1 MLIFTF
7 AKTTTLDTST
17 FNYTDSFIITKY
29 FKYNTPAWWYTT
41 FGAPHDIS
49 TDAPSIITDIFIDG
63 VKLIQTDTYAQLSD
77 NHGTWFYDDGTGQLS
92 IHFSHDVTPEYVE
105 IQYGKGFGFS
115 DNGLVYIGSTL
126 YLPFLKNVPSI
137 SRQEDIV
144 GYNKPSYINSSI
156 TVSNE
161 SGILD
166 ELKEEAL
173 VGNTAFLSYVDD
185 DEIID
190 DQVDASK
197 AKRLATWFIDSVT
210 WGMDEVEF
218 SVQDNRKIDLKVP
231 TRTFQIADYPTLST
245 DDAGKY
251 VPLIYGR
258 VRRAP
263 CTPTNSGTTGST
275 SATFRVGELYTT
287 LHTVYVKIGDTWV
300 TRSPSAEDAANG
312 TFTIPDARATSSD
325 APYECVADVTGI
337 AVTYASDI
345 IKDLYN
351 RFAEIPYN
359 DLYYNLGAWA
369 AAQTQLPTCGIV
381 ISDATDIMQV
391 INKVQNGV
399 YPGFRFSVDVN
410 GKRTIIIDNREK
422 PVSRFVD
429 SLRIFNRDTLKIDEI
444 SDYLFKSVTIAYNKE
459 YKGGKFQRVAND
471 DYAENVVEDFQWK
484 DTEEIEVLLNDDTLA
499 SEMAAAKALEYSQPQ
514 RIAEPVF
521 AGTEFF
527 GIEIYDILAFNTALD
542 DDAEIWSGTPAA
554 RPFFGVLV
562 AQVLSVDPNYSEKTT
577 AMRLRIL
584 PERQYT
590 ADIELLEADD
600 GLIFGGDDVGF
611 FQVVQ

>member
-7 AKTTTLDTST
+7 AKTTILDTST
-17 FNYTDSFIITKY
+17 FNYTDYFIITKY
-29 FKYNTPAWWYTT
+29 FKYDTPAWWYTT

-49 TDAPSIITDIFIDG
+49 VDAPSIITDIFIDG
-63 VKLIQTDTYAQLSD
+63 VKLFQAETYAQLID
-77 NHGTWFYDDGTGQLS
+77 NQGTWFYDSGTGQLS
-92 IHFSHDVTPEYVE
+92 IHFDHGVTPESIT

-115 DNGLVYIGSTL
+115 DNGLVYIGQTL

-161 SGILD
+161 GGILD
-166 ELKEEAL
+166 ALKEEAL

-190 DQVDASK
+190 DHVDASK
-197 AKRLATWFIDSVT
+197 AQRLATWFIESVT

-218 SVQDNRKIDLKVP
+218 SVQDTRKIDLKVP
-231 TRTFQIADYPTLST
+231 TRTFQVADYPTLST

-275 SATFRVGELYTT
+275 DATFRVSELYTT
-287 LHTVYVKIGDTWV
+287 LHTVYVKVGDTWV
-300 TRSPSAEDAANG
+300 TRTPSSQSAATG
-312 TFTIPDARATSSD
+312 TFTIPNARATTND

-345 IKDLYN
+345 IKDLYA

-369 AAQTQLPTCGIV
+369 AAEILLPTCGIV
-381 ISDATDIMQV
+381 ISDATDIMQI
-391 INKVQNGV
+391 INQVQNGV

-410 GKRTIIIDNREK
+410 GKRTIIADDRSK
-422 PVSRFVD
+422 PVDRFVD
-429 SLRIFNRDTLKIDEI
+429 SIRIFNRDMLKIDEI
-444 SDYLFKSVTIAYNKE
+444 SDYLFKSVTVAYNKE
-459 YKGGKFQRVAND
+459 YNGGKFQRVTND
-471 DYAENVVEDFQWK
+471 DYATDVILDFQWK
-484 DTEEIEVLLNDDTLA
+484 NTEEIESLLNDDILA
-499 SEMAAAKALEYSQPQ
+499 SGMAAAKALEYSQPQ

-521 AGTEFF
+521 AGKEFF
-527 GIEIYDILAFNTALD
+527 GIEIYDIIAFNTALD
-542 DDAEIWSGTPAA
+542 DDAEIWSGTPAR
-554 RPFFGVLV
+554 RPFFGVLI
-562 AQVLSVDPNYSEKTT
+562 AQVLSVDPNYDDKTT
-577 AMRLRIL
+577 AMRLRVL
-584 PERQYT
+584 ADREYT
-590 ADIELLEADD
+590 ADIELLAADA
-600 GLIFGGDDVGF
+600 GAIFGGPDVGVF
-611 FQVVQ
+611 KVVQ